1 MKNWIIVLLIFVIPL
16 GVFIYLESNAGKTIA
31 KETDNT
37 LISAAN
43 TTNTMTKTN
52 TKPRMLK
59 FFSPMCSDCKKI
71 SKEMANIPS
80 DYEDIVV
87 FEEINVSD
95 GSKTSNDAVKAYN
108 VTVVPTLI
116 FVSKNGEVIQKS
128 EGFLTE
134 KEIRTSLNNLK

>member
-16 GVFIYLESNAGKTIA
+16 GVFIYLESNAGKSIA
-31 KETDNT
+31 KETTDT
-37 LISAAN
+37 ISTVA
-43 TTNTMTKTN
+43 NTMTKAN
-52 TKPRMLK
+52 AKPRMLK

-95 GSKTSNDAVKAYN
+95 GSKASNDAVKTYN

-134 KEIRTSLNNLK
+134 KEIRTSLNNIK

>member
-1 MKNWIIVLLIFVIPL
+1 MKNWIIVLLIFVVPL

-31 KETDNT
+31 KEATNT
-37 LISAAN
+37 ISTVA
-43 TTNTMTKTN
+43 NTMTKTN
-52 TKPRMLK
+52 SKPRMLK

-80 DYEDIVV
+80 DYEDVVV

-95 GSKTSNDAVKAYN
+95 GSKASNEAVKTYN

-134 KEIRTSLNNLK
+134 KEIRTSLNSLK